1 MLQWI
6 VGDRQQLFYSHLIH
20 LIGTPESAQIK
31 INITNPD
38 LSLTSFH
45 MSHKFIT
52 IPFSTSLYSITTKLS
67 LLNHINNLQMSLCCK
82 INCFGHQTQHK
93 EINLYTYRLNIIIY
107 SKHSEQQFSFN
118 NLQKTKPGVN
128 VMDST

>member
-52 IPFSTSLYSITTKLS
+52 IPFWTSLYSITTKL
-67 LLNHINNLQMSLCCK
+67 SLCCK

-107 SKHSEQQFSFN
+107 SKHNKQQFSFN